1 MKQEKELI
9 SIVDSVALPMFLRK
23 VRASQALTQEEVADK
38 AGIAKSTLAR
48 YERGQQAPS
57 MLLLEYV
64 ANALGYD
71 MRLVL
76 TRRANK

>member
-23 VRASQALTQEEVADK
+23 VRASQELTQEEVADK
-38 AGIAKSTLAR
+38 AGVAKSTYAR
-48 YERGQQAPS
+48 YERGIQSPS
-57 MLLLEYV
+57 LLLIEYV
-64 ANALGYD
+64 LNALGYD

-76 TRRANK
+76 TRRK

>member
-76 TRRANK
+76 TRRKGE